1 MNQGLTMSA
10 KAKGSPVQKVI
21 ELLDEMKAKVKNDL
35 ANEAQAMEEYVQF
48 CSDEAKE
55 KGYAIKTATSS
66 IADLSAVIEDSK
78 ATITEKEDE
87 VSTLGTV
94 ISEKEKELDAAVKVR
109 EAQSADFVAAE
120 KELVQ
125 SVDECSRA
133 ATALEK
139 GLSLA
144 QIQGKLR
151 VPKKIQKE
159 VEAVRAAVSSILG
172 AAWIDAS
179 SARKLRSFIQQSQSQ
194 GDASEDDLSLHQPQA
209 KAVAYESKSGVIVDM
224 IKDMQSKAEAELSE
238 LRKKEMGQAH
248 EFKMLEQSLKSEITH
263 SKEKLS
269 AASKAKSAAAEAQAK
284 AEGDLEETTK
294 VKAADESYLSELQM
308 DCQTKAMEWEARQKS
323 AKDEMGALDKAKE
336 ILAEGVKA
344 LVQVKSK
351 VRRSQDFDDDE
362 GI

>member
-1 MNQGLTMSA
+1 
-10 KAKGSPVQKVI
+10 
-21 ELLDEMKAKVKNDL
+21 MKAKVKNDL
-35 ANEAQAMEEYVQF
+35 ASEAQAMEEYVQF
-48 CSDEAKE
+48 CSDESKE
-55 KGYAIKTATSS
+55 KGYAIKTATSQ
-66 IADLSAVIEDSK
+66 IADFSAIIEDSK

-94 ISEKEKELDAAVKVR
+94 ISAKEKELDAAIKVR
-109 EAQSADFVAAE
+109 EAQSADFVVAE
-120 KELVQ
+120 KELVK

-151 VPKKIQKE
+151 VPKRIQKE

-179 SARKLRSFIQQSQSQ
+179 SAHRLRSFIQQSQSETS
-194 GDASEDDLSLHQPQA
+194 DDDLSLHQPQA
-209 KAVAYESKSGVIVDM
+209 KVVAYESKSGAIVDM
-224 IKDMQSKAEAELSE
+224 IKDMQAKAEAELSE

-263 SKEKLS
+263 SKEKLGD
-269 AASKAKSAAAEAQAK
+269 ASSLKSAAAEAQGK
-284 AEGDLEETTK
+284 AEGDLAETEK

-336 ILAEGVKA
+336 ILDSGVKA

-351 VRRSQDFDDDE
+351 THRMQDFDESNDDGE
-362 GI
+362 ERQTVRMQISRKLQ

>member
-1 MNQGLTMSA
+1 
-10 KAKGSPVQKVI
+10 
-21 ELLDEMKAKVKNDL
+21 MKAKVKNDL

-48 CSDEAKE
+48 CSDESKE
-55 KGYAIKTATSS
+55 KGYAIKTASSS

-120 KELVQ
+120 KELVT

-159 VEAVRAAVSSILG
+159 VEAVRAAVSSIIG

-209 KAVAYESKSGVIVDM
+209 KVVAYESKSGAIVDM

-248 EFKMLEQSLKSEITH
+248 EFKMLEGSLSSEITH
-263 SKEKLS
+263 SKEKLG
-269 AASKAKSAAAEAQAK
+269 AASSAKSAAAEAQGK
-284 AEGDLEETTK
+284 AEGDLAETEK

-344 LVQVKSK
+344 LVQVKTTVK
-351 VRRSQDFDDDE
+351 SQTR
-362 GI
+362 